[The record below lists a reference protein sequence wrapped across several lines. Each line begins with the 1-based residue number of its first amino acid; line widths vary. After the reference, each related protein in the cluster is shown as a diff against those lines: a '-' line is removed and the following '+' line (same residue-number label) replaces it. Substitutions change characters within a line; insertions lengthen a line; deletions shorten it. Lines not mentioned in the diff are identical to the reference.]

1 MTKMKSK
8 EYPKKLRSLPVE
20 LSKLQE
26 WVKRSGHRA
35 VIVFEGRNTAVPF
48 RPRTRSCELD
58 GAISL
63 PGRLGRAGKRVGD
76 RFVLTDT

>member
-1 MTKMKSK
+1 M
-8 EYPKKLRSLPVE
+8 E

-48 RPRTRSCELD
+48 RPRSCELD

-76 RFVLTDT
+76 RFVLTKT